1 MQRGLLAIYPTPI
14 STIFETTHVN
24 LCPCDGPV
32 KKSNFLQGFFR
43 PPHAIFGWVGWW
55 VGEVLVRSVQLK
67 RHNFGRRVTFQGLA
81 NIPRMCLLYMSF

>member
-1 MQRGLLAIYPTPI
+1 
-14 STIFETTHVN
+14 
-24 LCPCDGPV
+24 
-32 KKSNFLQGFFR
+32 
-43 PPHAIFGWVGWW
+43 VGWW